1 MLINKISDSS
11 LLSIYSDLF
20 KRSLKIISILRKKRL
35 YMERKTSRKLLQTV
49 SEYKEVN
56 KHILFDKIKEL
67 CYCNFV
73 WILRNINI

>member
-1 MLINKISDSS
+1 
-11 LLSIYSDLF
+11 
-20 KRSLKIISILRKKRL
+20 
-35 YMERKTSRKLLQTV
+35 MERKTSRKLLQTV

-56 KHILFDKIKEL
+56 KHILFDKIKDL